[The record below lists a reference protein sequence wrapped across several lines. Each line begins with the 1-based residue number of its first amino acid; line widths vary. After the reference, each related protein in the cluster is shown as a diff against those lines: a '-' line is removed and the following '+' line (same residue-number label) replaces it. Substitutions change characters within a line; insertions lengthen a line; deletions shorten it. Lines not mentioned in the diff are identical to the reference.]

1 MNKSADI
8 VQNVNVKFKDVIGQ
22 KNARRSVEEFVDII
36 KNKEKYLSLGVT
48 VPKGALLSGPL
59 GTGKT
64 LIAKAIAGESELPF
78 VNMTGSDFNAM
89 FVGVGSAKIKNLYKT
104 AKEAADEHGGC
115 IVFIDEIDAIGQKEV
130 LQIHLVVIQKEKIH
144 SINY

>member
-1 MNKSADI
+1 MG
-8 VQNVNVKFKDVIGQ
+8 GQ

-48 VPKGALLSGPL
+48 VPKGALLSGPP

-104 AKEAADEHGGC
+104 AKEAAC
-115 IVFIDEIDAIGQKEV
+115 IVFIDEIDAIGQKRSAANTFGGNSER
-130 LQIHLVVIQKEKIH
+130 E
-144 SINY
+144 NT